1 MSNLYGDNIFSL
13 NEEIDPEKEK
23 EARAKFRDEMNH
35 KLRKEMYARKFEG
48 SIKKELKK
56 E

>member
-1 MSNLYGDNIFSL
+1 MSIYGDNIFSL

-23 EARAKFRDEMNH
+23 EAKAKFHDEMNH
-35 KLRKEMYARKFEG
+35 KLRREMQARQFEI